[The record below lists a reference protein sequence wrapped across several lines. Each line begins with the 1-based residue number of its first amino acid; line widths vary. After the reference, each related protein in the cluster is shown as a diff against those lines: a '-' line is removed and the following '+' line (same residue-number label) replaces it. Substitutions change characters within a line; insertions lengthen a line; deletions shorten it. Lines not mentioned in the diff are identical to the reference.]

1 MSHVCMCMTNYI
13 HAYVFSNSSSDKSIS
28 DDSDN
33 RWLLYL
39 KENGINIIPMITL
52 LRGKNFPIQLTFL
65 SLLHSL
71 FLCIHAVKRKET
83 NFKALLGLASYCRAM
98 GYI

>member
-13 HAYVFSNSSSDKSIS
+13 YAYVFSNSSSDKSIS

-33 RWLLYL
+33 CWLLYL
-39 KENGINIIPMITL
+39 KENGINIILMITL
-52 LRGKNFPIQLTFL
+52 LRGKKKFPIQLTFL

-83 NFKALLGLASYCRAM
+83 NFKALLGL
-98 GYI
+98 